1 MNEKLIC
8 MKRGLLFIPFLLVIV
23 LLMCSFYHQPE
34 KNNNIDI
41 NIQHGIVYYEDSIFS
56 GWPANHGIW
65 TWGDEILVGFVRA
78 RHMEKSGHTY
88 DQKTSRDCYARSF
101 NSGNC
106 WKIEGAFDNG
116 QKGWRYNNQLSDSLS
131 VSPYALTESIDFL
144 HPDFAITFQR
154 ETNNI
159 GPSHFYYTY
168 NRGMNWIGPFMIS
181 NMGTNGIATRTD
193 YIIDDH
199 RTLTAFFT
207 VAKTNNREGRVLCVR
222 TSDGGITWEKVAWV
236 GNEPEGFDIMPS
248 SVRLSSQR
256 LLTVIR
262 SRNENGQDFI
272 SAYKSDDNGQSW
284 IRIKDPV
291 ADTGR
296 GGSPPALLKLT
307 DGRLALA
314 YIYRSKFGSRVNVRF
329 SIDEGT
335 NWSDEII
342 LRCCDG
348 ANTDVGYPK
357 MIQRQDGKLLIV
369 YYWNNSGL
377 PNALPYRYIAYT
389 MFDPTDINLN

>member
-1 MNEKLIC
+1 MNKFKSLKSE
-8 MKRGLLFIPFLLVIV
+8 GLCFLCLLVFAFF
-23 LLMCSFYHQPE
+23 MYSFCYQSE
-34 KNNNIDI
+34 GNSNVGFNVK
-41 NIQHGIVYYEDSIFS
+41 HGIVYYEDSVFC

-65 TWGDEILVGFVRA
+65 SWGDEILVGFVRA
-78 RHMEKSGHTY
+78 KHMEKSGHTY
-88 DQKTSRDCYARSF
+88 DQKTSRDYYARSV
-101 NSGNC
+101 NSGNS
-106 WKIEGAFDNG
+106 WKIESAFDNG
-116 QKGWRYNNQLSDSLS
+116 QKGWRYNNQITNDLA
-131 VSPYALTESIDFL
+131 VSPRALTDSIDFL

-159 GPSHFYYTY
+159 GPSHFYFTY
-168 NRGMNWIGPFMIS
+168 NRGITWIGPFMIS

-193 YIIDDH
+193 YIIDDN

-207 VAKTNNREGRVLCVR
+207 VAKTNNREGRILCVR
-222 TSDGGITWEKVAWV
+222 TSDGGITWEKVSWV

-256 LLTVIR
+256 LLTAIR
-262 SRNENGQDFI
+262 SRKENGQDFI
-272 SAYKSDDNGQSW
+272 SAYNSDDNGQTW
-284 IRIKDPV
+284 TRIKDPV

-296 GGSPPALLKLT
+296 GGSPPALVRLT

-314 YIYRSKFGSRVNVRF
+314 YIYRSKYGSRVNVRF
-329 SIDEGT
+329 SENEGAS
-335 NWSDEII
+335 WSDEII

-357 MIQRQDGKLLIV
+357 MIQLKDGKLMVI

-377 PNALPYRYIAYT
+377 VDSKPYRYIANT
-389 MFDPTDINLN
+389 IFDPTETNLK